1 MALARLPAGSCGG
14 EWRGQHRAPTARCL
28 CEPREQHGALL
39 RDPGAQHAPHGAPA
53 PRGLLV
59 ANPYPPTLPLPRA
72 PGSRSRPP
80 GGSRCTA
87 PVPSSLFSLSPGLPA
102 HPLHPGVSRCTPRTP
117 GFPARTVR
125 VPRGSR
131 TPGLP
136 LPAPASSRGSRCAPP
151 EPSRRR
157 SPGAGQAPRPRSPRR
172 PFRRSQLRA
181 AARPGSARCRWGRRR
196 ARPLPF
202 PPPRSRYLPPGLSPT
217 VLPAP
222 GPPGSQRPARSPC
235 AREAPEGRGR
245 SPPARCRTGDRPQ
258 GIPGAWPKL
267 GGHRGVAKDG
277 GKQGGL
283 PCALTA
289 WKFLPTLLSSVSE
302 RGGKGASPGCTG
314 RALTAGTGGDL
325 L

>member
-1 MALARLPAGSCGG
+1 MPCCGIPVPGTHPTGLPHPGDSRWPAR
-14 EWRGQHRAPTARCL
+14 T
-28 CEPREQHGALL
+28 
-39 RDPGAQHAPHGAPA
+39 
-53 PRGLLV
+53 
-59 ANPYPPTLPLPRA
+59 
-72 PGSRSRPP
+72 RPP
-80 GGSRCTA
+80 SR
-87 PVPSSLFSLSPGLPA
+87 SPGLPV
-102 HPLHPGVSRCTPRTP
+102 HGPV
-117 GFPARTVR
+117 
-125 VPRGSR
+125 
-131 TPGLP
+131 LP
-136 LPAPASSRGSRCAPP
+136 EA
-151 EPSRRR
+151 
-157 SPGAGQAPRPRSPRR
+157 PGARPRSPRVSSPSPR
-172 PFRRSQLRA
+172 VSQRIPCTPGAPGAPPAPRGSLRA
-181 AARPGSARCRWGRRR
+181 RFASPGAPAPQDSRSPPRPPPGAPGAHPRSCPTATARERGRHRGRAHLAARSAACSSAPPPAPGPPAAGGGGAAPARSRS
-196 ARPLPF
+196 

-245 SPPARCRTGDRPQ
+245 SPPARCCTGDRPQ

-267 GGHRGVAKDG
+267 GGHRGVAKAG